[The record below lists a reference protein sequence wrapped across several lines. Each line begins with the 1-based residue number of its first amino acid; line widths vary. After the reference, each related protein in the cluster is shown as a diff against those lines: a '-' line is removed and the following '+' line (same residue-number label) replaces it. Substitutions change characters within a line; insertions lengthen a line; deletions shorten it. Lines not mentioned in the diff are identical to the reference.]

1 MVRTSEQYQPGEVVQ
16 YSLRRHPRAKRVRI
30 LIGRDRKV
38 IVSMPSRMSQRV
50 AEKFVADKTDWINS
64 VLAKLPAQTIVTPQE
79 RHRQTKAAR
88 ILVHGLVND
97 YSIRYGFRVGNIS
110 IRHQR
115 TRWGSCSIEGHLS
128 FNARIVTLPESL
140 QKYIVIHELA
150 HTKEHNHSPRFWALV
165 GSMVPDYR
173 ILRATL
179 RQQPLL

>member
-1 MVRTSEQYQPGEVVQ
+1 MTQTSDDYQQVGNIP
-16 YSLRRHPRAKRVRI
+16 YTLRRHPRAKRVRI
-30 LIGRDRKV
+30 LISRDRKV
-38 IVSMPSRMSQRV
+38 IVSMPSRFSRRV
-50 AEKFVADKTDWINS
+50 AEKFVTDKADWIHS
-64 VLAKLPAQTIVTPQE
+64 VVAGLPAPNTMTARE
-79 RHRQTKAAR
+79 RRQQTKAAR
-88 ILVHGLVND
+88 ALVHQLVND
-97 YSIRYGFRVGNIS
+97 YSARYGFRVGNIS

-150 HTKEHNHSPRFWALV
+150 HTKEHNHSPRFWTLV

-179 RQQPLL
+179 RLQPLL